1 MPNLTESFDQ
11 VKRSS
16 EIRSSEQFPKQ
27 TQKTGKGQFIKE
39 NEKLDQTNETAFV
52 ATFVSFS
59 VNLVDKITCKKCFTI
74 FVQVL
79 QNQKRFMQKYV
90 SRID

>member
-1 MPNLTESFDQ
+1 MWT
-11 VKRSS
+11 
-16 EIRSSEQFPKQ
+16 Q
-27 TQKTGKGQFIKE
+27 TDTKTGKGQFIEE
-39 NEKLDQTNETAFV
+39 NEKLDQTDETAFV
-52 ATFVSFS
+52 AAFVSFS
-59 VNLVDKITCKKCFTI
+59 VNSVDKITCKKWFTT